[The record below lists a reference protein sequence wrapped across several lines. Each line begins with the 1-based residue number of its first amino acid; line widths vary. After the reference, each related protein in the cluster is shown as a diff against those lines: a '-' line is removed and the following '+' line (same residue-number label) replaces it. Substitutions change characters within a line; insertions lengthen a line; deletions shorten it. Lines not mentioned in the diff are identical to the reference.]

1 MNNYKS
7 RFFFPEPEKINTVRM
22 QLDSNCVF
30 QFVSGH
36 GNFSKRKHTIGL
48 ENNPMCKLCNQE
60 PADSFHVILRC
71 TGLTEQRNILKH
83 ELNKLSINL
92 SSENDLKNL
101 LSHNTI
107 VHFNTFLNT
116 INYDPRPPINRFY
129 SCSLAFQFCAH
140 TFPSNELLFIIV
152 HYC

>member
-1 MNNYKS
+1 MTGLIS
-7 RFFFPEPEKINTVRM
+7 INKVSFGSDSKQTTCVKLESNLMCNFASVR
-22 QLDSNCVF
+22 
-30 QFVSGH
+30 
-36 GNFSKRKHTIGL
+36 
-48 ENNPMCKLCNQE
+48 
-60 PADSFHVILRC
+60 SFHVILRC
-71 TGLTEQRNILKH
+71 NGLIEQRNVLKH